1 MQQSEHAELKSSTF
15 SRNKLFHCCEF
26 VPPSSIC
33 FDSSARTLNF
43 VAGDKATFFLFVLLP
58 NHFYYEQKIFLVL
71 LTDRIESAQ
80 KVSISTFVVHK
91 FREGV
96 GSSRSHLKQFK
107 EPSSD
112 GNLIEIELLL
122 IHNIASLSMA
132 DSRRRRRQNC
142 LRFDFKFSGI
152 CC

>member
-1 MQQSEHAELKSSTF
+1 M
-15 SRNKLFHCCEF
+15 
-26 VPPSSIC
+26 
-33 FDSSARTLNF
+33 
-43 VAGDKATFFLFVLLP
+43 
-58 NHFYYEQKIFLVL
+58 L
-71 LTDRIESAQ
+71 LTDRIECAK

-96 GSSRSHLKQFK
+96 ESSRSHLKQFK

-132 DSRRRRRQNC
+132 DSRRAPTTKTTK
-142 LRFDFKFSGI
+142 LSSIRF
-152 CC
+152 